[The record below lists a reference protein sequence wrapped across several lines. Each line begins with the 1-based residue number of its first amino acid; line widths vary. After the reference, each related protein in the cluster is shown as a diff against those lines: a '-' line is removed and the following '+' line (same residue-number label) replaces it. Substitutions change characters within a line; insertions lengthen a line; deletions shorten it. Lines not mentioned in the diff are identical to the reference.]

1 MGIVPSALTDNI
13 LILTALHVVQH
24 ARSVDVTFYS
34 SRQTRYHASVVSRRS
49 DSLDLALLEVLPQN
63 NPKLPTT
70 FPAYQFLQ
78 NREFQLGD
86 QVYSVNGDW
95 NLVPNTISRLSH
107 EGDVQRFEYTNISV
121 GVGFS
126 GGPVFDQYGKC
137 HRHARCSECGWR
149 ELRDR
154 DQDRLHVTDA

>member
-70 FPAYQFLQ
+70 FRL
-78 NREFQLGD
+78 
-86 QVYSVNGDW
+86 
-95 NLVPNTISRLSH
+95 ISFCRTGSS
-107 EGDVQRFEYTNISV
+107 N
-121 GVGFS
+121 
-126 GGPVFDQYGKC
+126 
-137 HRHARCSECGWR
+137 
-149 ELRDR
+149 
-154 DQDRLHVTDA
+154 